1 MQNKTFYFEWEGG
14 PAIIRPSD
22 PGFVEGLYL
31 SSKTNKWIPANVLQ
45 YGDFYDNGDL
55 MSKGEFDKKFGGIG
69 KKLPKIP
76 G

>member
-1 MQNKTFYFEWEGG
+1 MAKKMKYFEWNKG

-31 SSKTNKWIPANVLQ
+31 SPKTNKWTPANVLQ

-55 MSKGEFDKKFGGIG
+55 ISKDEFEERFGIIG
-69 KKLPKIP
+69 QDLPKVI
-76 G
+76 